1 MEHCSACAAVGHGVL
16 AHHAADV
23 IVQFC
28 LSWYTHGSISKPFL
42 LVPAVAAAA
51 GLVTHDDMQIMLR
64 QLAGSSLSDDDI
76 AWLVR
81 KALQEADSPQGL
93 SLEAF
98 KATLHPQDLAG
109 MTVQVPTEL

>member
-1 MEHCSACAAVGHGVL
+1 MHNTSDAVCKLPSVRR
-16 AHHAADV
+16 
-23 IVQFC
+23 
-28 LSWYTHGSISKPFL
+28 SL
-42 LVPAVAAAA
+42 LPA

-109 MTVQVPTEL
+109 MIVEVPTEL